1 MTDSL
6 MVLPA
11 TDHSAIRVVRI
22 PPDFEAHEAYRRV
35 TGLIA
40 SLEEDNDSCEWEDV
54 AALLEESG
62 FEPVDFVL
70 GPPLG

>member
-1 MTDSL
+1 MTDTL

-11 TDHSAIRVVRI
+11 TDHANIRVVRI

-40 SLEEDNDSCEWEDV
+40 SLEENDAVSDPEEIE
-54 AALLEESG
+54 ALLEENG
-62 FEPVDFVL
+62 FEPVGFVL
-70 GPPLG
+70 GPSLG